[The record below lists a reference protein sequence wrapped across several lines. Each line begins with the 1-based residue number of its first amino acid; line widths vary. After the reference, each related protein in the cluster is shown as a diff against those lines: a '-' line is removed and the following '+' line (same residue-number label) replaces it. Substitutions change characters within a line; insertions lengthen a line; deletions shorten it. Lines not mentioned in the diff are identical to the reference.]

1 MMATDTAGP
10 SDRKFAAWLGSGCKR
25 PAPPSRRA
33 DATQPEKAP
42 KFPPG
47 SPSSIV
53 CLAFDDLRLG
63 AFKLDDA
70 EDEATW
76 ARPESAPP
84 APLAECAAEA
94 TCPNLGPEEFVAHFA
109 DEFVCRS
116 SQSLSL
122 AARER
127 SPLSPAHEG
136 WETLTED
143 SDVGFDSAA
152 AAEFEPLPLPLA
164 V

>member
-1 MMATDTAGP
+1 MTLTSDTGGP
-10 SDRKFAAWLGSGCKR
+10 ADRKFAAWLGSGCKR
-25 PAPPSRRA
+25 PAPASRQA
-33 DATQPEKAP
+33 DAGQPEKSP

-63 AFKLDDA
+63 AFKLDDK
-70 EDEATW
+70 EDEAW
-76 ARPESAPP
+76 ARPASVPP
-84 APLAECAAEA
+84 RPLADCAAET

-116 SQSLSL
+116 SHSFVL
-122 AARER
+122 AASER
-127 SPLSPAHEG
+127 SLMSPAHDEG

-152 AAEFEPLPLPLA
+152 AEFEPLPR
-164 V
+164 